1 MSSPLHRAAISLRG
15 CSGSRRT
22 ILKGTAALVA
32 ASTLPAFAAEPISFA
47 HLAVKGEEFSDAAKK
62 LAGSEVE
69 MKGYMAPP
77 LKPEVSFFVLT
88 RLPAATCP
96 FCDSTATWPDDIV
109 VVFMRRRGRTVD
121 VNDLIKVRGILD
133 LGPKTDQSTG
143 FLSLVR
149 LQDAE
154 YRRA

>member
-1 MSSPLHRAAISLRG
+1 MSNPSKRVALPIPGLVE
-15 CSGSRRT
+15 SRRAV
-22 ILKGTAALVA
+22 LKAAAALVT
-32 ASTLPAFAAEPISFA
+32 ASSLPAFAAEPISFA
-47 HLAVKGEEFSDAAKK
+47 NLVVRGDEFTDIARK

-88 RLPAATCP
+88 QIPAAACP

-109 VVFMRRRGRTVD
+109 VVFMRRRGRAVD
-121 VNDLIKVRGILD
+121 FNDLIKVRGILD

-143 FLSLVR
+143 FVSLVR

>member
-1 MSSPLHRAAISLRG
+1 MSSPSHRAAIPLPAF
-15 CSGSRRT
+15 SGSRRT
-22 ILKGTAALVA
+22 MLRGAAALVT
-32 ASTLPAFAAEPISFA
+32 ASTLPAFAAEPVSFA
-47 HLAVKGEEFSDAAKK
+47 HLVVKGEEFSDVAKR

-88 RLPAATCP
+88 QLPAATCP

-121 VNDLIKVRGILD
+121 VNDLIKVRGTLD

-143 FLSLVR
+143 FVSLVR

>member
-1 MSSPLHRAAISLRG
+1 MSSPSHRAEIPLRRF
-15 CSGSRRT
+15 STNRRT
-22 ILKGTAALVA
+22 ILKGAAALVT
-32 ASTLPAFAAEPISFA
+32 ASSLPALGAELISFA
-47 HLAVKGEEFSDAAKK
+47 NLVVRNDEFSEIAKK

-69 MKGYMAPP
+69 MKGFMAPP

-88 RLPAATCP
+88 QLPAATCP

-109 VVFMRRRGRTVD
+109 VVFMRRRGRTVSE
-121 VNDLIKVRGILD
+121 NDLIKVKGVLEI
-133 LGPKTDQSTG
+133 GPKTDQSTG
-143 FLSLVR
+143 FVSLVR

>member
-1 MSSPLHRAAISLRG
+1 MSSPSHRAVTPLRTFPE
-15 CSGSRRT
+15 SRRT
-22 ILKGTAALVA
+22 ILKGAAALVT
-32 ASTLPAFAAEPISFA
+32 ASSLPAFAAEPISFA
-47 HLAVKGEEFSDAAKK
+47 HLVVRGDAFSDIAQK

-88 RLPAATCP
+88 QLPAATCP

-109 VVFMRRRGRTVD
+109 VVLMRRRGATVD
-121 VNDLIKVRGILD
+121 VNDLIKVKGILEI
-133 LGPKTDQSTG
+133 GPKTDESTG
-143 FLSLVR
+143 FVSLVR
-149 LQDAE
+149 LRDAA